1 VAYRDLHDFVQ
12 ALRAKGELREI
23 DVEVDPLLEV
33 SEVYNRVVKRDG
45 PALLFNEVKGHDIP
59 VLINA
64 FGTRRR
70 MELALETESLDAI
83 GEEIALLLKPEI
95 PTSLIEKLKALPKLK
110 RLSELPPRVVSS
122 GVCQEVV
129 EISGA
134 SVAPLPL
141 IQCWPGDGG
150 GVGKGRYITLSL
162 TFTKHPEH
170 GARNAGLYRIQKFD
184 DQTLGMHWQQ
194 HKGGAQHYRVA
205 EERGERLEVAV
216 AIGCDPAT
224 IYAASAPL
232 PDEVDEMLLAGF
244 LRGEPVELVKCR
256 TVSLEVP
263 ANAEI
268 VLEGYCEPGERRLEG
283 PFGDHQGYYSHAEEF
298 PVFHLTAVTRR
309 KNPIYITTVVGPPPQ
324 EDAWLGKATER
335 MFLPLIKTTVPEI
348 VDINLPIEGI
358 FHNFAIVSI
367 DKRYPGHARK
377 VMHAVWGLGQLM
389 FTKVVVIVDKGVNV
403 QDLSEV
409 MWKVGTHF
417 DPKHDV
423 VLSEG
428 VCDDLDFAA
437 YTPGLSGKLGI
448 DATRK
453 LPEEGFHRRW
463 PDECLMSPEI
473 KARVDAI
480 WEELG
485 L

>member
-1 VAYRDLHDFVQ
+1 MAYRDLHDFVQ

-232 PDEVDEMLLAGF
+232 PDEV
-244 LRGEPVELVKCR
+244 
-256 TVSLEVP
+256 
-263 ANAEI
+263 
-268 VLEGYCEPGERRLEG
+268 
-283 PFGDHQGYYSHAEEF
+283 
-298 PVFHLTAVTRR
+298 
-309 KNPIYITTVVGPPPQ
+309 
-324 EDAWLGKATER
+324 
-335 MFLPLIKTTVPEI
+335 
-348 VDINLPIEGI
+348 
-358 FHNFAIVSI
+358 
-367 DKRYPGHARK
+367 
-377 VMHAVWGLGQLM
+377 
-389 FTKVVVIVDKGVNV
+389 
-403 QDLSEV
+403 
-409 MWKVGTHF
+409 
-417 DPKHDV
+417 
-423 VLSEG
+423 
-428 VCDDLDFAA
+428 
-437 YTPGLSGKLGI
+437 
-448 DATRK
+448 
-453 LPEEGFHRRW
+453 
-463 PDECLMSPEI
+463 
-473 KARVDAI
+473 
-480 WEELG
+480 
-485 L
+485 